1 MKKAVSLLLTCMVLV
16 FLLNGCTGGQNK
28 NTDSS
33 GSSNNAS
40 QNAKGTGEVVKLTA
54 LFNKHSLTQDVNN
67 MEWLK
72 QLEEDCGVEIE
83 WQQIS
88 ADWDQKKPTL
98 FASGDIPDLLFNAT
112 TNADYIQ
119 YNGLFEDLK
128 PLIGDDTPNIQTM
141 FKDKPELESIVT
153 QENGQIYGLPQ
164 YKSLWP
170 AATSTTFINKKWL
183 DKVNMG
189 VPTNWDE
196 LKAVLIAFRD
206 NDVNENGDLHD
217 EIPMD
222 FNPMNWL
229 FSPKQ
234 MLGGLGLQLTD
245 EAADGY
251 FAEDGKVKNY
261 FVDERFKT
269 LMIFL
274 QDLYQEGLINPETVT
289 QDYSKYQSV
298 ARGNG
303 SAAKVGFTFGWESG
317 DRFGNELA
325 GQYISIAPL
334 KQHADSKVT
343 VVYSNDLYSQNY
355 GINKVSI
362 SAQCK
367 NKEAAMRFIDGFY
380 DEKVSMQV
388 LFGGMNDVDKA
399 IQDNGDGTYSVL
411 PPADDSL
418 DPGSWKWTN
427 TFADNGPFYIRDGIS
442 LKLGSDMQK
451 VLQEKSIY
459 NDYTNKVDEKTNR
472 YPQSF
477 IKYSEED
484 TNTLAMNQANIS
496 NITEQQ
502 WAIWMT
508 KKSDIE
514 AEWQAYVDAVYK
526 AGLTQ
531 NLEIR
536 QNAFEEY
543 LKTIK

>member
-1 MKKAVSLLLTCMVLV
+1 MKRAVSLLLTCMILV
-16 FLLNGCTGGQNK
+16 TLLNGCTGGQNK
-28 NTDSS
+28 NTESS
-33 GSSNNAS
+33 KNSNNAS
-40 QNAKGTGEVVKLTA
+40 QNAKGTGEAVKLTA

-72 QLEEDCGVEIE
+72 QLEKDCGVEIE

-112 TNADYIQ
+112 SNADYIQ

-128 PLIGDDTPNIQTM
+128 PLIGDDTPNIQAM
-141 FKDKPELESIVT
+141 FKDKPELESIAA

-170 AATSTTFINKKWL
+170 AATATTFINKKWL
-183 DKVNMG
+183 DKVNMN

-206 NDVNENGDLHD
+206 NDVNENGDMHD

-245 EAADGY
+245 EATDGY

-325 GQYISIAPL
+325 DQYISIPPL
-334 KQHADSKVT
+334 KQHADSDVT

-355 GINKVSI
+355 GINKVSM

-367 NKEAAMRFIDGFY
+367 NKEAAMRFLDGFY

-388 LFGGMNDVDKA
+388 LFGGMNEVDKA

-427 TFADNGPFYIRDGIS
+427 TFADNGPFYIRDGIKLS
-442 LKLGSDMQK
+442 LGSDMQK
-451 VLQEKSIY
+451 VLQEKSVY

-472 YPQSF
+472 YPQTF
-477 IKYSEED
+477 IKYSEQD

-496 NITEQQ
+496 NITDQQ

-514 AEWQAYVDAVYK
+514 AEWQAYVEAVYK

-536 QNAFEEY
+536 QKAFEEY